1 MVQFIPNN
9 LNIVKFVEQHKPINI
24 QSFKIDKLIHILN
37 LIYYIPANNKSLVII
52 DSYVPI
58 YSVLIKKKIENY
70 KDYLN
75 YLCEFHIL
83 DFH

>member
-52 DSYVPI
+52 IIYFPI
-58 YSVLIKKKIENY
+58 NIILIKKKIKIFKN
-70 KDYLN
+70 YLN
-75 YLCEFHIL
+75 N
-83 DFH
+83 